1 MKKGTKL
8 LFGLLSVTLCAVLIF
23 STAPVSKAAG
33 MMRFIID
40 DQVYNKVYND
50 MGSVVLT
57 HYHYDYSEDKLT
69 LENFGSADSPE
80 TPLFIYPY
88 SGNITIELKGNNYIK
103 SEREMALIVIG
114 NVTFTGDGTLN
125 VISADTYGI
134 YTDYKVTVAESASLN
149 VNALAGV
156 TAIKGLDIRTA
167 GNINIHTTG
176 KCFYVYEDIKI
187 TQGKLNLSG
196 SNGLYTAY
204 GEVYIGGGDTEL
216 TIDSTSRAIYAPG
229 ENSYIEFSANAIIYA
244 GDSAPGY
251 ATPEYT
257 GEKYL
262 RMSFDGAP
270 KLNPPRTFSWDDTV
284 IDSAGVT
291 NPVGRWS
298 AVENATGYE
307 VYLYH
312 YNEMGYTLT
321 KTFTV
326 TDALSCNFGG
336 HFTTYGKYAFA
347 VRALGDGVDY
357 KSSNV
362 SGKTP
367 EFYYFTGEVESRFYV
382 TLPESEY
389 FTVVPENGSTV
400 VYYGESFSFTVDVNP
415 AYTQS
420 DVIVWANGV
429 RVALRH
435 GKYTVDNVTE
445 NLVIKIGDMAVNTYT
460 VNLPEHE
467 AYTIY
472 PLPEYSTEVEYGDS
486 FAFSI
491 ELSDIYLDSNPV
503 VTSNGEEI
511 IPKYGIIYTIKN
523 ITEDQTVEITGLV
536 RDNYKVTYQHLD
548 GTFITSQTVDH
559 GDSTQP
565 PEAPTLAEGLEF
577 AGWSLKDGTA
587 YSFDTPVESELTL
600 YARFEPQKEN
610 GYYLISTVEQ
620 FTWFKDEVN
629 FGNTAI
635 NARLCIDIAFNE
647 GKYYKDKTG
656 APVFTQDA
664 QAWKPIGGYDY
675 SDSENLVN
683 FYEGKFDGGGHTLS
697 GICIDYDK
705 MSYESKEL
713 GVFGGIAGTAVI
725 SNLNVV
731 DSSYEAYGN
740 MGGIVGTSYGKIE
753 NCTSAV
759 YIKGVEVVGGI
770 VGENHGTVTG
780 CTFNGLVKAAEYS
793 SGGSDAAVGGSE
805 AGGIAGV
812 CAQENAVVENCT
824 NNGSVTAKKNC
835 GGIVGAATSDGV
847 VIRNCLNTSAV
858 YADTNSAGI
867 LGYNPRQT
875 NQQIIDDDGEVIDT
889 VTVIVTTTV
898 TDCSNSGSVSSLET
912 SGGIVAYARAVVNN
926 CTNSGEITSTV
937 GAGGITANAL
947 ATVDGCVN
955 NGKVN
960 GALYAGGVAA
970 LGEVTVNGSVN
981 RAEVISSNGA
991 AAGLAA
997 GGKAEIAYSYN
1008 TGAVTGSTFAGGLAA
1023 NTDNSKLVS
1032 SHNFALVTA
1041 QQADGVAANSTGLT
1055 VERCYTASELSASAV
1070 GISATKE
1077 LFYCGY
1083 VAVFL
1088 NGEDEKPVW
1097 AQGEEY
1103 PVLAD
1108 ENNKAYLFP
1117 LAGEGTAE
1125 KPYIITTENEL
1136 RMISAYINNHSGWSA
1151 KHYKLG
1157 ADIALKN
1164 PQTVNNFVPFG
1175 DVSNQFA
1182 GSFDGDGHTL
1192 SGVNLFVQED
1202 NVALFRAA
1210 AAGAQI
1216 KNLTLSD
1223 FTVVGK
1229 VHTGA
1234 LIGTNRGSVYNCCVT
1249 ESDIT
1254 GEENVGGLVGYNL
1267 GDITYSVNRAEVN
1280 GLMCLGGIAG
1290 LHERG
1295 DLHYCLNYGK
1305 VVGTEGAFSAEAGG
1319 LAGRN
1324 YGSVRYCGNLGNIK
1338 VNEYA
1343 GGIVGVTYSE
1353 LRSVYNTGN
1362 ASADNYAGTIV
1373 GFFEEL
1379 EDFEL
1384 CYTLEGLEA
1393 GVTGVGTP
1401 VPEIDFSTGMLAYFL
1416 NNNGKETNWAQGDS
1430 HPVGAKP
1437 DGSDAVVYKVTYLSF
1452 GEVYYT
1458 AAAKKNSA
1466 AVTPPVPTA
1475 EGYRFLYWDTSFD
1488 SLTADVVTTAV
1499 FDRPSD
1505 ITFMPYA
1512 ELEYMETDIISV
1524 ICGISPED
1532 NLTTAQLRNQ
1542 ISNPNIVVMDKDMI
1556 EYSSPEEKVYTGQT
1570 VVLYGANEG
1579 IYIHI
1584 ANIVVFGDI
1593 SGDGNVDDTDAFL
1606 LNMVLSDM
1614 IWFDELYP
1622 AEQLAADVNRD
1633 GTVDRADAEYLQ
1645 KYLLHDNEISQS
1657 AVTDNL

>member
-1 MKKGTKL
+1 MKKGAKL
-8 LFGLLSVTLCAVLIF
+8 LLGLLSLVLCAVLVF

-50 MGSVVLT
+50 MGSLALT
-57 HYHYDYSEDKLT
+57 HYHYDFSEDKLT

-103 SEREMALIVIG
+103 SEREMALIIIG

-134 YTDYKVTVAESASLN
+134 YTDYKVTVAESANLN
-149 VNALAGV
+149 INALAGV
-156 TAIKGLDIRTA
+156 TAIKGLDIHTSGR
-167 GNINIHTTG
+167 INIHTTG
-176 KCFYVYEDIKI
+176 KCFYVFDNIKI
-187 TQGKLNLSG
+187 TQGMLNLSG

-204 GEVYIGGGDTEL
+204 GDVFISGGDTEL
-216 TIDSTSRAIYAPG
+216 TIDSTSQAIYAPG
-229 ENSYIEFSANAIIYA
+229 ENAYVEWSANATIYA
-244 GDSAPGY
+244 GSTAPGY
-251 ATPEYT
+251 ATPEYNN
-257 GEKYL
+257 EKYL
-262 RMSFDGAP
+262 RMSFTGSP
-270 KLNPPRTFSWDDTV
+270 KLNPPREVSWDDTV

-307 VYLYH
+307 VSLYH
-312 YNEMGYTLT
+312 YNDVGYTLT

-357 KSSNV
+357 ISSNV
-362 SGKTP
+362 SAKTT
-367 EFYYFTGEVESRFYV
+367 EHYYFTGEVESRFYV
-382 TLPESEY
+382 TLPESEF
-389 FTVVPENGSTV
+389 FTVVPESGSTV
-400 VYYGESFSFTVDVNP
+400 VYYGESYSFTVEVNP

-445 NLVIKIGDMAVNTYT
+445 NLVIRIGDMAVNTYT

-472 PLPEYSTEVEYGDS
+472 PLPEYSTEVEYGGS
-486 FAFSI
+486 FAFSV
-491 ELSDIYLDSNPV
+491 ELSDIYLDSNLV

-536 RDNYKVTYQHLD
+536 RDNYTVTYQHLD
-548 GTFITSQTVDH
+548 GTFITSQTIDH
-559 GDSTQP
+559 GGNAQL
-565 PEAPTLAEGLEF
+565 PEAPTLFEGLEF
-577 AGWSLKDGTA
+577 VGWSLKDGTA
-587 YSFDTPVESELTL
+587 YDFSTPVESELTL
-600 YARFEPQKEN
+600 YARFEPEKEN
-610 GYYLISTVEQ
+610 GYYLIKTLDQ

-635 NARLCIDIAFNE
+635 NARLCTDIALNE
-647 GKYYKDKTG
+647 GKYYTDISG
-656 APVFTQDA
+656 APVFKEGA
-664 QAWKPIGGYDY
+664 QVWKPIGGYDY
-675 SDSENLVN
+675 SDNDNFVK
-683 FYEGKFDGGGHTLS
+683 FYEGSFDGGGHTLS
-697 GICIDYDK
+697 GIYFDYDK
-705 MSYESKEL
+705 MSHESNDL
-713 GVFGGIAGTAVI
+713 GVFGGITDTAVI

-731 DSSYEAYGN
+731 DSSFEAYGR

-753 NCTSAV
+753 NCTSSV
-759 YIKGVEVVGGI
+759 FIEGVEAVGGI
-770 VGENHGTVTG
+770 VGENHGTVMV
-780 CTFNGLVKAAEYS
+780 CTFNGSVKAKEYS
-793 SGGSDAAVGGSE
+793 SSSSVTAVGGSDV
-805 AGGIAGV
+805 GGIAGI
-812 CAQENAVVENCT
+812 CTDTGAVIADCI
-824 NNGSVTAKKNC
+824 NNGIVTAKKNA
-835 GGIVGAATSDGV
+835 GGIVGSATADGV
-847 VIRNCLNTSAV
+847 VIRNCSNTSTA

-867 LGYNPRQT
+867 LGYNPKQINKQIT
-875 NQQIIDDDGEVIDT
+875 NDAGEVIET
-889 VTVIVTTTV
+889 VTVNVTTTV
-898 TDCSNSGSVSSLET
+898 TDCSNSGSISSLET
-912 SGGIVAYARAVVNN
+912 SGGIIAYARAVVTG
-926 CTNSGEITSTV
+926 CTNSGVVTSTV
-937 GAGGITANAL
+937 GAGGIAANAH
-947 ATVDGCVN
+947 ASVENCVN
-955 NGKVN
+955 SGEINGT
-960 GALYAGGVAA
+960 LYAGGIAS
-970 LGEVTVNGSVN
+970 LGEVTVDKSIN
-981 RAEVISSNGA
+981 RAAVISADGV
-991 AAGLAA
+991 AAGLVA

-1008 TGAVTGSTFAGGLAA
+1008 TGAVTGNSFAGGLAV
-1023 NTDNSKLVS
+1023 NTDISKLVS
-1032 SHNFALVTA
+1032 SHNFAGVTA

-1055 VERCYTASELSASAV
+1055 VERCYTASEFSTTAV
-1070 GISATKE
+1070 GSNATKE

-1097 AQGEEY
+1097 AQGKEY
-1103 PVLAD
+1103 PVFAD
-1108 ENNKAYLFP
+1108 ENNKAYIFP

-1157 ADIALKN
+1157 TDIALKN

-1175 DVSNQFA
+1175 TISNQFT

-1192 SGVNLFVQED
+1192 SGVNLSMQE
-1202 NVALFRAA
+1202 NNIALFRVV

-1216 KNLTLSD
+1216 KNLNLSG
-1223 FTVVGK
+1223 FTVSGK

-1234 LIGTNRGSVYNCCVT
+1234 LIGTNRGTVYNCSVT
-1249 ESDIT
+1249 GSQIT

-1267 GDITYSVNRAEVN
+1267 GDITYSVNRASVN
-1280 GLMCLGGIAG
+1280 GLMCVGGITG

-1295 DLHYCLNYGK
+1295 NLHYCLNYGEI
-1305 VVGTEGAFSAEAGG
+1305 GGIDGDFSAEAGG
-1319 LAGRN
+1319 MTGRN

-1338 VNEYA
+1338 ANEYA
-1343 GGIVGVTYSE
+1343 GGIVGVTYTE
-1353 LRSVYNTGN
+1353 LRSVYNSGN
-1362 ASADNYAGTIV
+1362 VAADSFSGTIV

-1379 EDFEL
+1379 EEFEL
-1384 CYTLEGLEA
+1384 CFTLEGLEP
-1393 GVTGVGTP
+1393 GETGVGTP

-1416 NNNGKETNWAQGDS
+1416 NNNGLETNWAQGAS

-1437 DGSDAVVYKVTYLSF
+1437 DGSDAVIYKVTYLSF
-1452 GEVYYT
+1452 GELYYT
-1458 AAAKKNSA
+1458 AAAMKNGA
-1466 AVTPPVPTA
+1466 AVTPPVPVVD
-1475 EGYRFLYWDTSFD
+1475 GYRFLYWDTSFD

-1512 ELEYMETDIISV
+1512 ELDYMETDIISV

-1532 NLTTAQLRNQ
+1532 NLTTAQLRSQ
-1542 ISNPNIVVMDKDMI
+1542 ISNANIVVMDKDMI
-1556 EYSSPEEKVYTGQT
+1556 EYSAPEEKVYTGQT

-1584 ANIVVFGDI
+1584 ANVVVFGDI

-1633 GTVDRADAEYLQ
+1633 GVVDQADAEYLQ

-1657 AVTDNL
+1657 SKTDNI